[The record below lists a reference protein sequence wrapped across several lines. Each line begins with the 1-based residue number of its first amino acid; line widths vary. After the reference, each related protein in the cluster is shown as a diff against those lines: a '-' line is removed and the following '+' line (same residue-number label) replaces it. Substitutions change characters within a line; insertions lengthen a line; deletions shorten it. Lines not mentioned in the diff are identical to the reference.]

1 MVLQESGKLPNN
13 LTSFLGNDDNKTYL
27 YKVIAQHAANP
38 LFWSNSMCEVVISYG
53 EKIWTKSDEY
63 KEIVQPWI
71 EEVHEE
77 ADNKIM
83 AHLANMLTSSSER
96 TKI

>member
-1 MVLQESGKLPNN
+1 MSV
-13 LTSFLGNDDNKTYL
+13 
-27 YKVIAQHAANP
+27 
-38 LFWSNSMCEVVISYG
+38 VVISYG

-63 KEIVQPWI
+63 KEIVQSWI

-77 ADNKIM
+77 ADNNIM
-83 AHLANMLTSSSER
+83 AHIANMLTSSSEI